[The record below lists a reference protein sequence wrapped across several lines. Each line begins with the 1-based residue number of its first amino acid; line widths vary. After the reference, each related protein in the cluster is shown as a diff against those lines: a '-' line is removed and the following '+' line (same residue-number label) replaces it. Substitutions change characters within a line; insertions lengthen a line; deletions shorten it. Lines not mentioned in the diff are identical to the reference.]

1 MNREKPQVG
10 AKLVAATIT
19 IISIIFISYVD
30 YSKASDYP
38 NHGPEKMTLDGGSRG
53 KVPFGH
59 RVHQEKLDDCSIC
72 HSIFP
77 KKPGSIEDL
86 KKKGDLNKKQVMKK
100 LCIKCHKAER
110 MAGNTHGPTTCS
122 KCHVR

>member
-1 MNREKPQVG
+1 MYLAWKDNRTMFFVVL
-10 AKLVAATIT
+10 AMTISV
-19 IISIIFISYVD
+19 IIISYVD
-30 YSKASDYP
+30 YSMGSDDM
-38 NHGPEKMTLDGGSRG
+38 NTGAEKIRLDGGSKG
-53 KVPFGH
+53 KVPFAH
-59 RVHQEKLDDCSIC
+59 RVHQEKLGDCDIC

-77 KKPGSIEDL
+77 KEPGSIEDL

-110 MAGNTHGPTTCS
+110 MAGNAHGPTTCS